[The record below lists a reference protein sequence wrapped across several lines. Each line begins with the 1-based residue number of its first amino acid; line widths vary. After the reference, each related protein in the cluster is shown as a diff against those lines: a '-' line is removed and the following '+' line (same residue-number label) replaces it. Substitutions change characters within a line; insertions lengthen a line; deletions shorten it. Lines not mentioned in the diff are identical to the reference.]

1 MYKEFL
7 ELNVSFYLM
16 NNIEDEIKQIKIQF
30 DLDQF
35 SNDFNPQPVNNVNE
49 YSLIFN
55 AECKELLK
63 LAGEL
68 QVELDQFPVR

>member
-1 MYKEFL
+1 MYEEFL
-7 ELNVSFYLM
+7 EPNVSFYLM
-16 NNIEDEIKQIKIQF
+16 NNIEDEIKQIKIQL

-35 SNDFNPQPVNNVNE
+35 CKEFNPQPVNNDNE

-55 AECKELLK
+55 ADCKELLRF
-63 LAGEL
+63 AGDL